1 MSSGRLRPR
10 LGTEPLRHPVDLAVR
25 CLGWRAR
32 LVEGSNATGGV
43 LGV

>member
-1 MSSGRLRPR
+1 
-10 LGTEPLRHPVDLAVR
+10 VDLAVR